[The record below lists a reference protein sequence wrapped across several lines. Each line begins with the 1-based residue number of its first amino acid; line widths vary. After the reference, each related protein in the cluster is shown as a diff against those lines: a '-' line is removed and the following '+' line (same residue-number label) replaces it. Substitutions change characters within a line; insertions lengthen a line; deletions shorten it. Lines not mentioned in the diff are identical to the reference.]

1 LSAIRVK
8 WRAISKK
15 GSQTKKLIC
24 LAQAFLFIRMLGMN
38 DLKIG
43 TFFVMEGQ
51 PFEVLYSQHLKMQ
64 QRRPVM
70 QTKIKNLLTGKII
83 ERNFQQ
89 SDSFEEADIHK
100 KEVKFL
106 YSHRGEFW
114 FSEINDPTIRFKL
127 GREIIN
133 EAAKFLK
140 PNTIITAL
148 LFNPPKFSEGK
159 LGRVNNEIINID
171 LPVKMDFKVIEAPPS
186 VRGNT
191 VQGGTKQVKL
201 ETDALI
207 NVPLFINEGDV
218 IKVNTQTGEYTERVE
233 KK

>member
-1 LSAIRVK
+1 MKFDIPCES
-8 WRAISKK
+8 
-15 GSQTKKLIC
+15 
-24 LAQAFLFIRMLGMN
+24 FYFIQMLGMN

-43 TFFVMEGQ
+43 TFFTLEGQ

-70 QTKIKNLLTGKII
+70 QTKIKNLITGKTL

-89 SDSFEEADIHK
+89 SDYFKEADIQK

-114 FSEINDPTIRFKL
+114 FSEIDNPTAIPHRFAKSETAEPSTSSKRFRL
-127 GREIIN
+127 GEDIIG
-133 EAAKFLK
+133 ESGKFLK
-140 PNTIITAL
+140 PNTLISAL
-148 LFNPPKFSEGK
+148 LFN
-159 LGRVNNEIINID
+159 NNIINIE

-186 VRGNT
+186 TRGNT
-191 VQGGTKQVKL
+191 AQGGTKQAKI
-201 ETDALI
+201 ETGAMI
-207 NVPLFINEGDV
+207 NVPLFVNEGDV
-218 IKVNTQTGEYTERVE
+218 IRVNTQTGEYAERVE

>member
-1 LSAIRVK
+1 
-8 WRAISKK
+8 
-15 GSQTKKLIC
+15 
-24 LAQAFLFIRMLGMN
+24 MLGMN

-43 TFFVMEGQ
+43 TYFIIEGQ
-51 PFEVLYSQHLKMQ
+51 PYEVLFSQHLKMQ

-70 QTKIKNLLTGKII
+70 QTKIKNLITGKII

-89 SDSFEEADIHK
+89 SDHFEEADIQK

-114 FSEINDPTIRFKL
+114 FSEVNDPKRFQL
-127 GREIIN
+127 TEDIIGDSTR
-133 EAAKFLK
+133 FLK
-140 PNTIITAL
+140 PNTIVTSL
-148 LFNPPKFSEGK
+148 LFN
-159 LGRVNNEIINID
+159 NEVINIE

-191 VQGGTKQVKL
+191 AQGGTKQVKL
-201 ETDALI
+201 EGGAYI
-207 NVPLFINEGDV
+207 NAPLFIEEGDV
-218 IKVNTQTGEYTERVE
+218 VKVNTQTGEYAERVE